1 MGRIIS
7 FDQASVVTGYALFED
22 NQYVESGVIKKS
34 KDVPIADRVP
44 AMALAI
50 CKKIKEVQPDVVIL
64 EDIQNQNSVKTV
76 VDLAR
81 LQGGIIMYCANKHIP
96 IHIYHPS
103 TWRRALGFTQ
113 GTKTKRDDLKLQAIE
128 YVKSIGMQI
137 DIEDENEAVCIN
149 IAAQKLLNNTKY
161 LWSNFE

>member
-1 MGRIIS
+1 MRIIS
-7 FDQASVVTGYALFED
+7 FDQASVVTGYALFD
-22 NQYVESGVIKKS
+22 DGKYIESGVIKKS
-34 KDVPIADRVP
+34 KDIPIADRVP

-50 CKKIKEVQPDVVIL
+50 CKKIKESNIDCVII

-103 TWRRALGFTQ
+103 TWRKTLNFVQ
-113 GTKTKRDDLKLQAIE
+113 GSATKRDALKEQAAE
-128 YVKSIGMQI
+128 YVKSLGFEIENI
-137 DIEDENEAVCIN
+137 DESEAICIN
-149 IAAQKLLNNTKY
+149 LAAQKMI
-161 LWSNFE
+161 

>member
-1 MGRIIS
+1 MKILS
-7 FDQASVVTGYALFED
+7 FDQASVVTGWALFD
-22 NQYVESGVIKKS
+22 GDAYVGSGVITKNKNM
-34 KDVPIADRVP
+34 PIADRVP

-50 CKKIKEVQPDVVIL
+50 CAKIKEVHPDAVII

-103 TWRRALGFTQ
+103 TWRRELGFVQ
-113 GTKTKRDDLKLQAIE
+113 GAKTKRDALKEQAAD
-128 YVKSIGMQI
+128 YVKSLGFEIENI
-137 DIEDENEAVCIN
+137 DESEAICIN
-149 IAAQKLLNNTKY
+149 LAAQHMI
-161 LWSNFE
+161 

>member
-1 MGRIIS
+1 MRILS
-7 FDQASVVTGYALFED
+7 FDQASVITGYSLFD
-22 NQYVESGVIKKS
+22 GSKYVESGVIKKN
-34 KDVPIADRVP
+34 KDIPIVDRVP

-50 CKKIKEVQPDVVIL
+50 CKKIKEVQPDAVII

-103 TWRRALGFTQ
+103 TWRKVLGFVQ
-113 GTKTKRDDLKLQAIE
+113 GTKTKRDDLKKQATE
-128 YVKSIGMQI
+128 YVKGLGFEI
-137 DIEDENEAVCIN
+137 DSEDESEAVCIN
-149 IAAQKLLNNTKY
+149 LAAQQMI
-161 LWSNFE
+161 

>member
-1 MGRIIS
+1 MRLIS
-7 FDQASVVTGYALFED
+7 FDQASVITGWALFED
-22 NQYVESGVIKKS
+22 GKYIESGVIKKS
-34 KDVPIADRVP
+34 KDIPITDRVP

-50 CKKIKEVQPDVVIL
+50 CKKIKESNIDCVII

-103 TWRRALGFTQ
+103 TWRKTLGFTQ
-113 GTKTKRDDLKLQAIE
+113 GTKTKRDALKEQATE
-128 YVKSIGMQI
+128 YVKSLGFEIES
-137 DIEDENEAVCIN
+137 EDESEAICIN
-149 IAAQKLLNNTKY
+149 LAAQKMI
-161 LWSNFE
+161 